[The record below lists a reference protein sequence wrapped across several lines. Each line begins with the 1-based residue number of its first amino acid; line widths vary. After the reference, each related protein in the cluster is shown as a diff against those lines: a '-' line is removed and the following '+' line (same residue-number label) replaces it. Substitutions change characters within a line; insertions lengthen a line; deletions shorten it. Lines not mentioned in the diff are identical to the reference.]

1 HNTSI
6 FQSHSLNL
14 FITVYMITVRK
25 PLDEFGNKCVSLLIS
40 RLTPFSTS
48 EEVSKYGLDIVVQD
62 DDQTLVSDA
71 SLASGVTKLQPLSLW
86 DQLSKSVVVEG
97 NNDVNSI
104 HVERFISL
112 TEGIV
117 IPIGDCQ
124 NILRWLDTRI
134 RLLV

>member
-1 HNTSI
+1 
-6 FQSHSLNL
+6 
-14 FITVYMITVRK
+14 
-25 PLDEFGNKCVSLLIS
+25 EFGNKHVSLLIS

-48 EEVSKYGLDIVVQD
+48 EEASKYGLDIVVQD

-104 HVERFISL
+104 HVKRTSKRKWPGSLNWRTMSFTISKSARISL
-112 TEGIV
+112 V
-117 IPIGDCQ
+117 SRNLQVPK
-124 NILRWLDTRI
+124 L
-134 RLLV
+134 